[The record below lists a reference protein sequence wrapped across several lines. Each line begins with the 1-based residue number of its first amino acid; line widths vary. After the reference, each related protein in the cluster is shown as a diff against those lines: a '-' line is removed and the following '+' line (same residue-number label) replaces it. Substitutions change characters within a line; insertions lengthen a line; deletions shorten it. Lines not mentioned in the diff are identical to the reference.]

1 MFEFNPYSPE
11 IDADPFPAYN
21 RLLEEFPCFWSE
33 HAGMWILTRYDDIQ
47 NALQDWETYSSS
59 RGNMMDEI
67 PGRSGATLGSL
78 DPPRHD
84 RLRALVQKVF
94 TSKTV
99 KEMIPQAVEVA
110 ESCAAQCVEKQR
122 FDYVGDFSSRITVTI
137 LFNLLGLP
145 SADHNVIRE
154 KVILAIST
162 DSETR
167 QKSPENIAGFQYLV
181 DYVKDQMEQRKKTP
195 GEDLL
200 TRMMQAEIDGDRLTE
215 KEVMMTSAT
224 LIMAGVESLSSYMT
238 MFALNMHDFPDAR
251 RRVIADRELMAP
263 AIEESLRYNTS
274 AQRFRRVLMRDVE
287 LHGQQMKEGDFVCLC
302 YGAGNRDRRRFT
314 NPHVYDVERRPA
326 NHLGFG
332 GGKHLCLG
340 SAVGR
345 QVTAAAMNVFFDH
358 IPEFE
363 RSTPALTW
371 NSSTTF
377 RSPSALPLQVRA

>member
-1 MFEFNPYSPE
+1 MFEFNPYSPVM
-11 IDADPFPAYN
+11 DADPFPAYA

-33 HAGMWILTRYDDIQ
+33 HAGMWILTRHEDIS

-59 RGNMMDEI
+59 KGNLMDEI
-67 PGRSGATLGSL
+67 PGRSGSTLGSL

-84 RLRALVQKVF
+84 RLRALIQKVF
-94 TSKTV
+94 TSRTV
-99 KEMIPQAVEVA
+99 ATMIPQAEAVA
-110 ESCAAQCVEKQR
+110 EECARQCLEQGE
-122 FDYVGDFSSRITVTI
+122 FDYVTDFSSRITVSI

-145 SADHNVIRE
+145 AADHQVIRE

-167 QKSPENIAGFQYLV
+167 QKAPENIAGFQYLV
-181 DYVKDQMEQRKKTP
+181 DYVNDQVAQRLKQP
-195 GEDLL
+195 GEDLISQL
-200 TRMMQAEIDGDRLTE
+200 MQAEIDGDKLTDA
-215 KEVMMTSAT
+215 EVTMTSAT
-224 LIMAGVESLSSYMT
+224 LIMAGVESLSSFMT

-251 RRVIADRELMAP
+251 RRVIADPELMAP

-274 AQRFRRVLMRDVE
+274 AQRFRRYLMRDVE
-287 LHGQQMKEGDFVCLC
+287 LHGQQMKQGDFVCLC
-302 YGAGNRDRRRFT
+302 YGAGNRDRRKFP
-314 NPHVYDVERRPA
+314 NPHVYDVERRPT

-345 QVTAAAMNVFFDH
+345 QVSAAAMRIFFGH
-358 IPEFE
+358 IPEYQ
-363 RSTPALTW
+363 RSTPELTW

-377 RSPSALPLQVRA
+377 RSPSALPLQVRQ

>member
-1 MFEFNPYSPE
+1 MFEFNPYSPL
-11 IDADPFPAYN
+11 IDADPFPAYD

-33 HAGMWILTRYDDIQ
+33 HAKMWILTRHEDIT

-59 RGNMMDEI
+59 KGNLMDEI
-67 PGRSGATLGSL
+67 PGRSGSTLGSL

-84 RLRALVQKVF
+84 RLRALIQKVF
-94 TSKTV
+94 TPKTV

-110 ESCAAQCVEKQR
+110 ESCAQQCLEKQQ
-122 FDYVGDFSSRITVTI
+122 FDYVADFSSRITVTI

-145 SADHNVIRE
+145 SADHKVIRE

-162 DSETR
+162 DGKTR
-167 QKSPENIAGFQYLV
+167 QKAPENIAGFQYLV
-181 DYVKDQMEQRKKTP
+181 DYVNDQVEQRTKEP
-195 GEDLL
+195 GEDLISQ
-200 TRMMQAEIDGDRLTE
+200 MMKAEIDGDKLTDS
-215 KEVMMTSAT
+215 EVTMTSAT
-224 LIMAGVESLSSYMT
+224 LIMAGVESLSSFMT

-251 RRVIADRELMAP
+251 RQVIADPGLMAP

-274 AQRFRRVLMRDVE
+274 AQRFRRYLMRDVE
-287 LHGQQMKEGDFVCLC
+287 LHGQQMKQGDFVCLC
-302 YGAGNRDRRRFT
+302 YGAGNRDRRKFP

-345 QVTAAAMNVFFDH
+345 QVTAAAMDVFFRH
-358 IPEFE
+358 VPEYE
-363 RSTPALTW
+363 RATPTLNW

-377 RSPSALPLQVRA
+377 RSPSALPLQIRQ